1 MAAKNR
7 YPDIDVTRAIEQ
19 QRRLAGQVVET
30 PLESK
35 IRVIAGADATFSLDE
50 KYCIAAII
58 SFSWPDLEVIEKVVA
73 KKTLNFP
80 YIPGL
85 LSFREAPAVVAAGRK
100 MREKPDILLIDGQ
113 GRAHPRRFGLACHVG
128 VELGWPTIGC
138 AKSRLIGE
146 NRAVG
151 RRKGC
156 QCRLM
161 DHGELIGKAVRSR
174 DDVKCLYVSVGHR
187 IELEESVRIVLRS
200 CRRYRLPEPTRQA
213 HLLVSQIRQKVGMDN
228 RFDMW

>member
-1 MAAKNR
+1 MAVKKR
-7 YPDIDVTRAIEQ
+7 YCDIDVAHAIEQ

-30 PLESK
+30 PLEGE
-35 IRVIAGADATFSLDE
+35 IRVIAGADATFSQDE
-50 KYCIAAII
+50 KFCIAAVI
-58 SFSWPDLEVIEKVVA
+58 SFSWPDLEVINKVVA
-73 KKTLNFP
+73 VKTLDFP

-100 MREKPDILLIDGQ
+100 LPQKPDILLIDGQ
-113 GRAHPRRFGLACHVG
+113 GRAHPRRFGLASHVG
-128 VELGWPTIGC
+128 LELGWPTIGC

-156 QCRLM
+156 QCRLT
-161 DHGELIGKAVRSR
+161 DKGELIGKVVRSR
-174 DDVKCLYVSVGHR
+174 DEVKCLYVSVGHLVGLD
-187 IELEESVRIVLRS
+187 EAVRIVLRC
-200 CRRYRLPEPTRQA
+200 CRKYRLPEPTRQA
-213 HLLVSQIRQKVGMDN
+213 HILVSQIRQKVGMDN